1 MAANADIEKT
11 TTAGDRIYSEPDADP
26 YESELGY
33 IDDVHD
39 YSTLGEEAIRQPCKE
54 EVNVTTVVAKHDE
67 LHVTVSY
74 SQLYEFP
81 DIFVTPPQFRQCRA
95 IF

>member
-1 MAANADIEKT
+1 M
-11 TTAGDRIYSEPDADP
+11 
-26 YESELGY
+26 
-33 IDDVHD
+33 
-39 YSTLGEEAIRQPCKE
+39 RQPCKE

-81 DIFVTPPQFRQCRA
+81 DIFVTPPQFRQCLA
-95 IF
+95 IFQSPKVRSVTRHRLVGCFNVVFVYVASAIFQPYCDMEAGDNQSLKP